1 MPKIKVVRNNKANV
15 LREFG
20 GIKYSFNRPNGDKDS
35 FHIIPEETYGDYYEK
50 EDFEEIEM
58 RVNES
63 LIAIG
68 QARDDN
74 MLMFMSKNH
83 LRGVFSIISLF
94 LINQPYES
102 LYILLNKKVD
112 IYLKTGKKSLRLKSL
127 VR

>member
-1 MPKIKVVRNNKANV
+1 MYRLFPCVAVV

-20 GIKYSFNRPNGDKDS
+20 GIKYSFNRLNGDKDS

-74 MLMFMSKNH
+74 MLMFMSESGRIFCGN
-83 LRGVFSIISLF
+83 GILF
-94 LINQPYES
+94 GQ
-102 LYILLNKKVD
+102 VW
-112 IYLKTGKKSLRLKSL
+112 
-127 VR
+127 

>member
-83 LRGVFSIISLF
+83 LRGVF
-94 LINQPYES
+94 Q
-102 LYILLNKKVD
+102 
-112 IYLKTGKKSLRLKSL
+112 
-127 VR
+127 